1 MDQFSSH
8 PLYRKHN
15 LDSVMSSL
23 WSFYTKNFLVLFLT
37 TFVFNLVVRILYST
51 IDFTQF
57 MSMTDPFEMIEA
69 MKQWT
74 LPMLGMV
81 AISFLL
87 MVILQYYIIY
97 KPVDDTV
104 NIFNSTYKSL
114 KYLPTYFILMIFFM
128 IFASFAILAGIIAFL
143 IGVLFSI
150 LYIYMIYFF
159 MLPTLMTEGNKI
171 GNSIGRSFTLSH
183 RHFGPNLGWT
193 AVILLIVIV
202 GTIVI
207 SSLILLPFAGSF
219 FKIITNPENALE
231 AMSFM
236 SNPWYIGLSALASAL
251 FTPVLMIFSAIIY
264 FNARARENEASNPLE
279 GTAEPDKVKVEDL
292 YAKPYSEDH
301 PDNPDKK

>member
-8 PLYRKHN
+8 PLYRKHD

-37 TFVFNLVVRILYST
+37 TFVFNLAMRFLYST

-57 MSMTDPFEMIEA
+57 MSMTDPFEMIET

-81 AISFLL
+81 AISFLM
-87 MVILQYYIIY
+87 MVILQYYVMY

-114 KYLPTYFILMIFFM
+114 KYLPTYFILMILFM
-128 IFASFAILAGIIAFL
+128 IFASVAMVAGLIVFIIG
-143 IGVLFSI
+143 ILFSI
-150 LYIYMIYFF
+150 LYIYMIYVFI
-159 MLPTLMTEGNKI
+159 LPTLMAEGNNI

-193 AVILLIVIV
+193 AIILLIVIV
-202 GTIVI
+202 STII
-207 SSLILLPFAGSF
+207 LSSLILLPFSGGF
-219 FKIITNPENALE
+219 LKMLTNPENAMD

-236 SNPWYIGLSALASAL
+236 SNPWYIGLSALAGAL
-251 FTPVLMIFSAIIY
+251 FTPVLTIFSAIIY
-264 FNARARENEASNPLE
+264 FNARARENDTHTTVENTYDP
-279 GTAEPDKVKVEDL
+279 GQVKVEDL

-301 PDNPDKK
+301 PDNPEMK